1 MELDTY
7 MRFVLALV
15 FVLALIGIVAWLAR
29 KAGLGTRVAR
39 TKGAAKRLSIVEVSP
54 VDGKRRLVLVR
65 RDGVE
70 HLVLLGATNETVIET
85 GIAPPTASVAE
96 HDDAQ
101 PASFKSQLRSKMGR
115 KSAKG
120 KTTEDAGTQ
129 DAGTQDTGTQD
140 AGTQDTGPRGA
151 PS

>member
-7 MRFVLALV
+7 MRFVLALL

-29 KAGLGTRVAR
+29 KAGLGTRVVK
-39 TKGAAKRLSIVEVSP
+39 TKGVGRRLSIVEVSP

-70 HLVLLGATNETVIET
+70 HLVLLGATGETVIET
-85 GIAPPTASVAE
+85 GIAPPEASVAA

-101 PASFKSQLRSKMGR
+101 PASFKAQLRSKMGR
-115 KSAKG
+115 KSQAGQTG
-120 KTTEDAGTQ
+120 KTTEDAASQ
-129 DAGTQDTGTQD
+129 DVGSK
-140 AGTQDTGPRGA
+140 GA
-151 PS
+151 AS

>member
-7 MRFVLALV
+7 MRFVLALL

-85 GIAPPTASVAE
+85 GIAPPEASVAAHE
-96 HDDAQ
+96 DAQ

-115 KSAKG
+115 KSKISDDATSKG
-120 KTTEDAGTQ
+120 TA
-129 DAGTQDTGTQD
+129 
-140 AGTQDTGPRGA
+140 
-151 PS
+151 S